1 MMIINSILQYDSTF
15 DDDHINISYESTWSQ
30 RAPEGV
36 RSQLDPLGASGGE
49 LQGWAGEDDHDDSG
63 EVHVHENVEDLL
75 SELPTQC
82 LKLVWQVF
90 WNQI

>member
-1 MMIINSILQYDSTF
+1 MKNRSSEKLLWWSLIQSYDSAF

-49 LQGWAGEDDHDDSG
+49 LQGWAGEDDDDDSG
-63 EVHVHENVEDLL
+63 EVHVHENVEAGRFVVRIANTM
-75 SELPTQC
+75 S
-82 LKLVWQVF
+82 
-90 WNQI
+90 